1 MSKFISKRFDRLEEY
16 VPGEQPQDKKYI
28 KLNTNES
35 PYPPSPMVTKA
46 INEDEVNDLRL
57 YSDPKAKEL
66 KKRIAEYY
74 NTCAENVFV
83 SNGSDETL
91 NFFFLAFCD
100 EEKKVAFP
108 DISYGFYEVF
118 AQLYNLDY
126 KKIPLLQDFSIDV
139 HDYENIGRNVVIA
152 NPNAP
157 TGLALGLDDIEK
169 IVASNREYIVVIDEA
184 YVDFGGQSAVGLIKK
199 YPNLLV
205 VQTFSKSR
213 QLAGARLGLAMGNA
227 KLIADLNRVKFS
239 LNPYNINRL
248 TLKAGQA
255 ALEDTAYFDR
265 TRAAI
270 VDTRSWTK
278 QQLEARGF
286 AVLDSRSNFLFAST
300 DRKDGGTLYKELKEN
315 GILVR
320 HFDAPRIANW
330 LRITIGTPEQMQA
343 LVETLDKILEE

>member
-1 MSKFISKRFDRLEEY
+1 MHSML
-16 VPGEQPQDKKYI
+16 KKDFWY
-28 KLNTNES
+28 
-35 PYPPSPMVTKA
+35 
-46 INEDEVNDLRL
+46 DL
-57 YSDPKAKEL
+57 PKEL
-66 KKRIAEYY
+66 IAQEPASPRDSARLMVLSQKDDSIQHKIFRDLPDFLEPGDLLVVNNSKVLPARIEGILQA
-74 NTCAENVFV
+74 N
-83 SNGSDETL
+83 
-91 NFFFLAFCD
+91 
-100 EEKKVAFP
+100 P
-108 DISYGFYEVF
+108 D
-118 AQLYNLDY
+118 
-126 KKIPLLQDFSIDV
+126 
-139 HDYENIGRNVVIA
+139 NVVI
-152 NPNAP
+152 
-157 TGLALGLDDIEK
+157 
-169 IVASNREYIVVIDEA
+169 VDEA
-184 YVDFGGQSAVGLIKK
+184 YVDFGGESCVPLIDQ
-199 YPNLLV
+199 YENLLV

-300 DRKDGGTLYKELKEN
+300 DRKDGGTLYKELKKN